1 MTRKLN
7 IAIVG
12 MGFGAEFIPIYQ
24 RHPNANMYAI
34 CQRNKAHLDEVG
46 DKFGIAARYTDF
58 AELIA
63 DPNVDAVH
71 INSPID
77 EHAWMSMDAL
87 QGGQARGLH
96 RADGAHDRGVPPG
109 RRGAEAVGQEVLHD
123 GDDRLHP
130 RVPVRQG
137 TGGEG
142 RARPHP
148 VHPRGAPPGDGRGQ
162 LAELLAR
169 HAADA
174 LRHALRRPGAR
185 PDRQVHRVGLLP
197 RLRPGG

>member
-7 IAIVG
+7 VAIVG

-24 RHPNANMYAI
+24 RHPHTNMYAI

-77 EHAWMSMDAL
+77 DHAWMSIDAL
-87 QGGQARGLH
+87 KAGKHVASH
-96 RADGAHDRGVPPG
+96 RARWRAPSRSAAWSS
-109 RRGAEAVGQEVLHD
+109 RR
-123 GDDRLHP
+123 RSS
-130 RVPVRQG
+130 
-137 TGGEG
+137 
-142 RARPHP
+142 RARST
-148 VHPRGAPPGDGRGQ
+148 A
-162 LAELLAR
+162 
-169 HAADA
+169 
-174 LRHALRRPGAR
+174 
-185 PDRQVHRVGLLP
+185 
-197 RLRPGG
+197 

>member
-24 RHPNANMYAI
+24 RHPNTNMYAI

-77 EHAWMSMDAL
+77 EHAWMSIDAL
-87 QGGQARGLH
+87 QGGQARGVAPC
-96 RADGAHDRGVPPG
+96 RW
-109 RRGAEAVGQEVLHD
+109 
-123 GDDRLHP
+123 
-130 RVPVRQG
+130 
-137 TGGEG
+137 
-142 RARPHP
+142 RARS
-148 VHPRGAPPGDGRGQ
+148 RSAAWSSRRRSSR
-162 LAELLAR
+162 AR
-169 HAADA
+169 STA
-174 LRHALRRPGAR
+174 
-185 PDRQVHRVGLLP
+185 
-197 RLRPGG
+197 